1 MIHVND
7 SRTNPVSMTAPEQHL
22 YALQKSG
29 GQVFGPACPM
39 LESEAEDGNRTMGGT
54 YSECRWTRVPE
65 AVNYD
70 EGSVECTGCLQD
82 MALAGKGCPASQAR
96 LCPAVLTWATE
107 SQAERRQSP
116 ALST

>member
-1 MIHVND
+1 MIC
-7 SRTNPVSMTAPEQHL
+7 TNCMDKGHGV
-22 YALQKSG
+22 YSG
-29 GQVFGPACPM
+29 GGRSGQVFGPACPM

-82 MALAGKGCPASQAR
+82 MALAGKAALLLKLACAR
-96 LCPAVLTWATE
+96 LH
-107 SQAERRQSP
+107 
-116 ALST
+116 